1 MIHGQEEVVLDV
13 TMKLSDVTRL
23 GRAPWFRQLC
33 HCVDR
38 YTPTTALT
46 LHGKDA
52 PDLAS
57 NTSKSSLLISSSA
70 KNTEGRTDMLDL
82 PQELS
87 EASLLSSQSVT
98 ITTVWHSVSWAALSF
113 SRSLHF
119 LKFCPKVPR
128 HGPGVAQN
136 ICLFAVVTEDSCC
149 PPTHTGVLPV
159 TGPGV
164 VPQGNHRGFKDSSLP
179 MRCSHAGLGAH
190 VALKD
195 SSTRFKNKHKTEELW
210 NDHWRTSV
218 SSEKEI

>member
-1 MIHGQEEVVLDV
+1 MVDV

-70 KNTEGRTDMLDL
+70 KSTEGRTDMLDL

-119 LKFCPKVPR
+119 LKFCLKVPR

-136 ICLFAVVTEDSCC
+136 ICLFVVVTEDSCC

-164 VPQGNHRGFKDSSLP
+164 VPLSPQKGITE
-179 MRCSHAGLGAH
+179 GLKTAACPCGAH
-190 VALKD
+190 TQVWG
-195 SSTRFKNKHKTEELW
+195 HMQP
-210 NDHWRTSV
+210 
-218 SSEKEI
+218 